1 MTNTEFIDRIMQSLA
16 SPLWGKWEIRD
27 RLMSGADSAVFR
39 LEARRMNRIETSAL
53 KVMPIVA
60 DGTFFCEEQQQAK
73 LAAEKERAELESD
86 LLYQMQDCPYIVTY
100 QDEDLQPVQED
111 GKLLGFAYLV
121 RMELPDRLTDRILA
135 GQFDFSEP
143 SVIRLAGDLAA
154 ALDCAH
160 SRGVTHRNIHPD
172 HIYISPNGTA
182 KLGDFHIPKRAGVIR
197 AFAESEMYI
206 APEVFASKTAAEFQ
220 PQADIY
226 SLGICLY
233 QLMNGMYLPFE
244 REFGAD
250 EAWEK
255 RMGGETFPLP
265 RNASADFGAV
275 ILKACASD
283 AAERYQSAAELKEA
297 LLFRGRQSRSAGIAA
312 KAEDGA
318 ETDEPDPAES
328 GEPESDELP
337 DPEEPDAAE
346 LRFLNLPDDDESA
359 DGEPAEEESTDEEP
373 TEEEPVEEEPAE
385 EEPADEEPADEEPAE
400 EEPAEE
406 EPADEEPADEEPAE
420 EEPAEEEPADEKPA
434 EEEPADE
441 EPADEEPADEEPAD
455 EEPADEESADEEPAE
470 EEPVDEEPAD
480 EEPAEEE
487 PVDEEPADE
496 EPAAEKTEDGE
507 QKISLAEQI
516 SSRIPS
522 DMEQDPDNFEL
533 LGTMLKQYHGKAA
546 RIALPNGITEIGSGA
561 FADCDFLHEIVLS
574 EGITRIGER
583 SFAGCTALS
592 RVVFPRSLR
601 MVGNE
606 AFKDCA
612 ALRDAK
618 FRGDLAQLGVGA
630 FSGCS
635 TLEAVVFDCPISKIG
650 YDAFY
655 GCSSLTEFSVSSE
668 SYSYKSVGGV
678 LFDYDGK
685 HLVRYP
691 AGKPDREYTVPEG
704 VVTILDGA
712 FYGCTKLERVTL
724 SKDVKLIGSSA
735 FRSCAALKTVS
746 LPENLETIKNSA
758 FQGCKSLV
766 RAELPAYVAYIGAY
780 AFSHCTKLSAV
791 ILPPKLTELCL
802 GVFEACSSLS
812 TAVLPESIIKI
823 GEKAFMRSGLT
834 ELFVPY
840 STTRIEKQ
848 SFAECGKLHYIFLS
862 GRVNQ
867 IAANAF
873 ESCSPALTVFGMTG
887 TAAEE
892 FAEKRQIKFE
902 RMFSLDTGAGAG
914 AYTLRKYYGSFSFI
928 TLPPDV
934 NVIGEEAFID
944 CRSLRRIVIPSN
956 VGEIGAS
963 AFARCANLEA
973 VSLTNLV
980 MRIGEH
986 AFDGCAA
993 LKQFQ
998 VVDMS
1003 QSFPLKVQ
1011 RKIHRNFYKVLK
1023 EIQPESAEAY
1033 AEKYSVTQKS
1043 SFLDMPSSRTLKKET
1058 QEHVR
1063 RLAVEYEETEF
1074 ISSLYGKIQEEMRKS
1089 ERMLSNIELF
1099 SDCAVTTGIMS
1110 GQPAKHKF
1118 LYRDLDA
1125 GVRMLPNVNHML
1137 ACATV
1142 IVSMLGGAYCLSP
1155 MQGRDSAQIRLAL
1168 N

>member
-1 MTNTEFIDRIMQSLA
+1 MTHSDLIQRIMQSLS

-27 RLMSGADSAVFR
+27 EIRSGTDSAVFR

-53 KVMPIVA
+53 KVVPIA
-60 DGTFFCEEQQQAK
+60 AEGTFFCEEQKNVQ

-100 QDEDLQPVQED
+100 QDEDLQAVQED
-111 GKLLGFAYLV
+111 GQLLGYAYLI
-121 RMELPDRLTDRILA
+121 RMELPERLTDRILA
-135 GQFDFSEP
+135 GNFDFSER
-143 SVIRLAGDLAA
+143 SVIKLAGEIAA

-160 SRGVTHRNIHPD
+160 SRGVTHRNLHPD
-172 HIYISPNGTA
+172 HIYISANGTA

-206 APEVFASKTAAEFQ
+206 APEVFSAKTAAEYQ
-220 PQADIY
+220 PQSDLYA
-226 SLGICLY
+226 LGICLY

-244 REFGAD
+244 RELGPD

-255 RMGGETFPLP
+255 RMSGETFPLP
-265 RNASADFGAV
+265 RNASADFAAV
-275 ILKACASD
+275 ILKACAAD
-283 AAERYQSAAELKEA
+283 LNERYQSAAELREA
-297 LLFRGRQSRSAGIAA
+297 LLFRGRQSKSAGIAG
-312 KAEDGA
+312 KPEEGA
-318 ETDEPDPAES
+318 ETDEPDPSGA
-328 GEPESDELP
+328 GEPESDEQPVPAAL
-337 DPEEPDAAE
+337 DAAIA
-346 LRFLNLPDDDESA
+346 RIMSLPDDDDAEEESA
-359 DGEPAEEESTDEEP
+359 DGEPEDEEFADGEPEDEESADDEPEDADSADGEPEDEESADDEP
-373 TEEEPVEEEPAE
+373 EDEESADGEPEDEESADDEPE
-385 EEPADEEPADEEPAE
+385 DEEPADGEPDDADSADD
-400 EEPAEE
+400 EPE
-406 EPADEEPADEEPAE
+406 DEEPEPA
-420 EEPAEEEPADEKPA
+420 
-434 EEEPADE
+434 
-441 EPADEEPADEEPAD
+441 
-455 EEPADEESADEEPAE
+455 
-470 EEPVDEEPAD
+470 VQR
-480 EEPAEEE
+480 
-487 PVDEEPADE
+487 V
-496 EPAAEKTEDGE
+496 
-507 QKISLAEQI
+507 SLAERI
-516 SSRIPS
+516 SSKIPS
-522 DMEQDPDNFEL
+522 DMEQNPDNFEL
-533 LGTMLKQYHGKAA
+533 QDSVLKQYHGQAA
-546 RIALPNGITEIGSGA
+546 RIALPNGITEIGNNA
-561 FADCDFLHEIVLS
+561 FADCDFLHEIVLPD
-574 EGITRIGER
+574 GITRIGER
-583 SFAGCTALS
+583 SFAGCVSLS
-592 RVVFPRSLR
+592 RVVFPQSLR

-606 AFKDCA
+606 AFKGCES
-612 ALRDAK
+612 LREVK
-618 FRGDLAQLGVGA
+618 FRGALTQVGVGA
-630 FSGCS
+630 FSGC
-635 TLEAVVFDCPISKIG
+635 TGLEAVSFECPIEKIG

-655 GCSSLTEFSVSSE
+655 GCSSLTEFSVGNASF
-668 SYSYKSVGGV
+668 SYKSVGGV

-704 VVTILDGA
+704 VVTVLDGA
-712 FYGCTKLERVTL
+712 FYGCGRLERAVL

-735 FRSCAALKTVS
+735 FRECTALKSVV

-766 RAELPAYVAYIGAY
+766 RVDLPAYVAYIGAY
-780 AFSHCTKLSAV
+780 AFSHCTKLAAV
-791 ILPPKLTELCL
+791 TLPPKLTELCL
-802 GVFEACSSLS
+802 GVFEACSSLKS
-812 TAVLPESIIKI
+812 VVLPDSMIKI
-823 GEKAFMRSGLT
+823 GEKAFLHSGLV

-840 STTRIEKQ
+840 STTRIEKL

-862 GRVNQ
+862 GRINQ

-873 ESCSPALTVFGMTG
+873 ESCSPALVIYGMNDTV
-887 TAAEE
+887 AAE

-914 AYTLRKYYGSFSFI
+914 AYTLRKYYGVFSYI

-934 NVIGEEAFID
+934 NIIGEEAFLE

-963 AFARCANLEA
+963 AFARCDKLEA
-973 VSLTNLV
+973 VSMTNLV

-986 AFDGCAA
+986 AFDGCVS

-998 VVDMS
+998 ITDMS

-1033 AEKYSVTQKS
+1033 AEKYNVTQKS
-1043 SFLDMPSSRTLKKET
+1043 SFLDMPFSRTLKKET

-1155 MQGRDSAQIRLAL
+1155 TQGRDSAQIRLAL

>member
-1 MTNTEFIDRIMQSLA
+1 MKHTELIQRIMQSLS

-27 RLMSGADSAVFR
+27 ELPSGPDCAVYR

-53 KVMPIVA
+53 KVVPILA
-60 DGTFFCEEQQQAK
+60 AGTFFSEEQRQTQ

-111 GKLLGFAYLV
+111 GQLLGYAYLI
-121 RMELPDRLTDRILA
+121 RMELPERLTDRILA
-135 GQFDFSEP
+135 GQFDLSER
-143 SVIRLAGDLAA
+143 SVIQLADDIAA

-172 HIYISPNGTA
+172 HIYIAANGTA
-182 KLGDFHIPKRAGVIR
+182 KLGDFRIPKRAGVIR
-197 AFAESEMYI
+197 AFTESEMYI
-206 APEVFASKTAAEFQ
+206 APEVFATKTAAEFTV
-220 PQADIY
+220 QADLY

-244 REFGAD
+244 RELGPD

-255 RMGGETFPLP
+255 RMSGETFPLP
-265 RNASADFGAV
+265 RNASDDFAAV

-283 AAERYQSAAELKEA
+283 AAERYQSAAEFREA
-297 LLFRGRQSRSAGIAA
+297 LLFRGRQSKSARIAG
-312 KAEDGA
+312 KPEDGA
-318 ETDEPDPAES
+318 ETDEPDPSVQGTEDSDDQSVPAE
-328 GEPESDELP
+328 L
-337 DPEEPDAAE
+337 DAAIA
-346 LRFLNLPDDDESA
+346 RIMSLPDDDDTDEVSA
-359 DGEPAEEESTDEEP
+359 EDEPAEADAEEDEPAEAEAEEDEP
-373 TEEEPVEEEPAE
+373 AEAEAEEEEPAE
-385 EEPADEEPADEEPAE
+385 AEAEEEEPAEADAEEDEPAEAEAEEEEPAEADAEEDEPAEAAAEEDEAAE
-400 EEPAEE
+400 EEPA
-406 EPADEEPADEEPAE
+406 AE
-420 EEPAEEEPADEKPA
+420 QTKKV
-434 EEEPADE
+434 
-441 EPADEEPADEEPAD
+441 
-455 EEPADEESADEEPAE
+455 S
-470 EEPVDEEPAD
+470 
-480 EEPAEEE
+480 
-487 PVDEEPADE
+487 
-496 EPAAEKTEDGE
+496 
-507 QKISLAEQI
+507 IAEQI
-516 SSRIPS
+516 ASKIPS
-522 DMEQDPDNFEL
+522 DMEQNPDNFEL
-533 LGTMLKQYHGKAA
+533 AGSVLKQYHGKAA
-546 RIALPNGITEIGSGA
+546 RIALPNGITEIGNGA
-561 FADCDFLHEIVLS
+561 FADCDFVHEIVLP

-583 SFAGCTALS
+583 AFAGCTALS
-592 RVVFPRSLR
+592 RTSFPQSLR
-601 MVGNE
+601 LVGNE
-606 AFKDCA
+606 AFKGCVS
-612 ALRDAK
+612 LREAK
-618 FRGDLAQLGVGA
+618 FRGSLTQVGVGA
-630 FSGCS
+630 FSGC
-635 TLEAVVFDCPISKIG
+635 TGLEAAVFDCPIEKIG

-655 GCSSLTEFSVSSE
+655 GCSSLTEFSVGSNSF
-668 SYSYKSVGGV
+668 SYKSVGGV
-678 LFDYDGK
+678 LFDYDCK

-691 AGKPDREYTVPEG
+691 AGKPNRDYTVPDG

-712 FYGCTKLERVTL
+712 FYGCGRLERIVL

-735 FRSCAALKTVS
+735 FRECTALKTIT

-766 RAELPAYVAYIGAY
+766 RMELPAYVAYIGAY

-791 ILPPKLTELCL
+791 TLPPKLTELCL
-802 GVFEACSSLS
+802 GVFEACSVLKSI
-812 TAVLPESIIKI
+812 VLPDSMIKI
-823 GEKAFMRSGLT
+823 GEKAFLHSGLT
-834 ELFVPY
+834 EHFVPY
-840 STTRIEKQ
+840 STTRIEKL
-848 SFAECGKLHYIFLS
+848 SFAECGKLRYIFLS
-862 GRVNQ
+862 NRINQ
-867 IAANAF
+867 IATNAF
-873 ESCSPALTVFGMTG
+873 ENCSASLTIFGLTG
-887 TAAEE
+887 SVPEE

-902 RMFSLDTGAGAG
+902 RMFALESGAGAG
-914 AYTLRKYYGSFSFI
+914 SYTLRKYYGVFSFI

-934 NVIGEEAFID
+934 NIIGEEAFMD
-944 CRSLRRIVIPSN
+944 CRSLRRIIIPSG

-963 AFARCANLEA
+963 AFARCENLEA
-973 VSLTNLV
+973 VSMTNLV

-998 VVDMS
+998 VHDMS
-1003 QSFPLKVQ
+1003 GSFPLKVQ

-1033 AEKYSVTQKS
+1033 AEKYNVTQKS
-1043 SFLDMPSSRTLKKET
+1043 SFLDMSFSRTLKKET

-1155 MQGRDSAQIRLAL
+1155 TQGRDSAEIKLAL